1 MSLKICKMKKAFL
14 ILYVFLPLFFGY
26 TPLIKGQDTLAYAKK
41 EILSVETLPYNTQT
55 YTKFK
60 EQKFYNYYQTK
71 IENKSIL
78 DVLYEKLNQWLSQA
92 FSKTIDRKEFDKLMW
107 IIGIIFII
115 IVGIILYI
123 RKPGIFYGNKKRP
136 APYSIDDENI
146 AVQDMD
152 YLTERSVKEKRFS
165 DAIRW
170 QYLKTLKILHEEDY
184 ISYDAN
190 KTVNEYVYEIKDMNL
205 RKQFRNLSGEFVYYR
220 YGKGEADA
228 EKFSV
233 FRAAAE
239 TVQKMRAG

>member
-1 MSLKICKMKKAFL
+1 MNLKICKMKKAFL
-14 ILYVFLPLFFGY
+14 ILCVFFPLFGY

-41 EILSVETLPYNTQT
+41 EFLSVEPLPYNTQT

-71 IENKSIL
+71 IKSKSIF
-78 DVLYEKLNQWLSQA
+78 DALYEKFNQWLSQA
-92 FSKTIDRKEFDKLMW
+92 FSKTIDREEFNKLMW
-107 IIGIIFII
+107 ILGIIFVVVIG
-115 IVGIILYI
+115 IVLYI
-123 RKPGIFYGNKKRP
+123 RKPGIFYINKKRP
-136 APYSIDDENI
+136 LAYSIEDENI
-146 AVQDMD
+146 AIQNLD
-152 YLTERSVKEKRFS
+152 YLTENSVKEKRFS

-190 KTVNEYVYEIKDMNL
+190 KTVNEYVYEIKDVNI

-228 EKFSV
+228 EKFYE
-233 FRAAAE
+233 FRTAAE
-239 TVQKMRAG
+239 TVQKMRAE